1 MIRQSLT
8 SWKTITEQLLHVLH
22 VIEEDKRDIVMDQVN
37 KLLDE
42 REALQSSIHAPF
54 TDREQLFGQALL
66 PLEEELDKQLKLF
79 RKAIRSNISEQQ
91 KKKVSMNAYMDPY
104 SQVFR
109 DGTFYDKKK

>member
-8 SWKTITEQLLHVLH
+8 SWKTITEQLLRILH
-22 VIEEDKRDIVMDQVN
+22 VMEEDKRDIVIEQIDT
-37 KLLDE
+37 LLNE
-42 REALQSSIHAPF
+42 REALQTSIHAPF
-54 TDREQLFGQALL
+54 TEGEQLFGQALL
-66 PLEEELDKQLKLF
+66 PLEEELDSQLKLF

-104 SQVFR
+104 DQVFR